1 MALSTK
7 RRKHKRTL
15 NNNDFAIGKEGF
27 IYTRL
32 KPIDAIAYRK
42 GIRKNELKQKR

>member
-7 RRKHKRTL
+7 RRKHKRKL
-15 NNNDFAIGKEGF
+15 NNNDFAIGKEGI

-32 KPIDAIAYRK
+32 KPIDAIEYWK